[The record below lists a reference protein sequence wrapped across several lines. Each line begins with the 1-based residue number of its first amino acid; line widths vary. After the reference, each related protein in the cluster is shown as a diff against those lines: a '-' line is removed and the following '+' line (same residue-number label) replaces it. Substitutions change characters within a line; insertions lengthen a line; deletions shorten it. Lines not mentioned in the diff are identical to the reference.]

1 MDCEGPA
8 TSSSLNSCLAM
19 EVSEKG
25 GNLSLGTRQ
34 LLCLCR
40 LLLRR
45 TPVVCVDEATASLD
59 VATDAIIRRTI
70 ATAFRHAT
78 VITVRHRVVSSA
90 GAAVA
95 LCASSCCSAGVHWL
109 GLAGWYVLTTHPGP
123 PLHAFRSRTA

>member
-1 MDCEGPA
+1 
-8 TSSSLNSCLAM
+8 M

-78 VITVRHRVVSSA
+78 VITVRHRVVSSEGGAAAHWPLRLLLCRSTLA
-90 GAAVA
+90 GA
-95 LCASSCCSAGVHWL
+95 W
-109 GLAGWYVLTTHPGP
+109 WYVLTTHSAPS
-123 PLHAFRSRTA
+123 LHAFRSRTA